1 MAIIRHASD
10 GSCPGYGEYVIID
23 MLGPAIEKT
32 RSPFDV
38 ERD

>member
-1 MAIIRHASD
+1 MPAQLAQAYIPTMTNLGIT
-10 GSCPGYGEYVIID
+10 D

-38 ERD
+38 QPA